1 MASRSASPLGLDAG
15 RCRGP
20 EDCQELVAKILPPQ
34 YRPLGLQRREEPA
47 MGWAAARQLGHHQP
61 PPAEQWLQPSAHH
74 QVALVLRPP

>member
-1 MASRSASPLGLDAG
+1 MNSILPRCTDAG
-15 RCRGP
+15 RGRGP

-34 YRPLGLQRREEPA
+34 YRPLGLQGREEPA
-47 MGWAAARQLGHHQP
+47 MGWTAARQLGHHQL